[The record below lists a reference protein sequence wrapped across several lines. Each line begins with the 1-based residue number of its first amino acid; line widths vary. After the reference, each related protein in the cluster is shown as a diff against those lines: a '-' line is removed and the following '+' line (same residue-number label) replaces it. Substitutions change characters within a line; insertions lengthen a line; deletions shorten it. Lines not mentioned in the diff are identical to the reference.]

1 MQLLISLKNSFLFF
15 TNCSQQFYCIPISI
29 IWHLQSHG
37 FCIDECFDN
46 LLFFAC
52 HGVLLAFTDFFFVE
66 KFQKMKWLW
75 GKVFWSKKVFYCCWS
90 FFGKWHSD
98 FQIFKN
104 SQFVIWQR
112 RRSLFQNRVQTVLVT
127 SRSVLVRIS
136 VGQTTQ
142 LFGSVVINRTRLS

>member
-52 HGVLLAFTDFFFVE
+52 HGVLLAFTDFFFCRKVPKNE
-66 KFQKMKWLW
+66 MTLRKSFLVQKSFLLLL
-75 GKVFWSKKVFYCCWS
+75 VFFRQMTLRFPDLQKLPVRNLTTATKPLPESRPDRSGDFSIRAGEDFCWS
-90 FFGKWHSD
+90 DNSAFWKRGDKSD
-98 FQIFKN
+98 
-104 SQFVIWQR
+104 
-112 RRSLFQNRVQTVLVT
+112 
-127 SRSVLVRIS
+127 
-136 VGQTTQ
+136 
-142 LFGSVVINRTRLS
+142 

>member
-46 LLFFAC
+46 FIFCLSWSSSSFHWFFC
-52 HGVLLAFTDFFFVE
+52 RKVPKKWNDFEE
-66 KFQKMKWLW
+66 KF
-75 GKVFWSKKVFYCCWS
+75 FWSKKVFSCCWVFS
-90 FFGKWHSD
+90 GKWHSD